1 MRYEITGDNLQIVTL
16 HLDGNEIVYAE
27 AGAMNHMSPNMQMEA
42 KMKGGLFSGIKRKL
56 SGESLFLTEFTPAG
70 SSGYVAFAGN
80 VPGRI
85 RPIELHGTEFLA
97 QKDAFLC
104 AESGVHL
111 DIAFTKKLGAGFF
124 GGEGFILEKFSGDG
138 TVFIHAC
145 GDFIEMDLSEGE
157 SVKVDTG
164 SVVGFDATVGY
175 DITSAGGIKTSLF
188 GGEGIFLTT
197 LTGPGHII
205 LRIRAAGIPASRQ
218 NVRFDIEWNWGAS
231 RGLNRGTAI
240 VTHSSAPLAATAP
253 PS

>member
-1 MRYEITGDNLQIVTL
+1 MLTLTLIRQYLKTHDLRRLHLYVLTRIIQSVVTMRYEITGDNLQIVTL

-42 KMKGGLFSGIKRKL
+42 KMKGGLFSGIKRKI

-157 SVKVDTG
+157 SVKVSG
-164 SVVGFDATVGY
+164 SHHHAID
-175 DITSAGGIKTSLF
+175 DDSES
-188 GGEGIFLTT
+188 
-197 LTGPGHII
+197 
-205 LRIRAAGIPASRQ
+205 RIRAAGIPASRQ
-218 NVRFDIEWNWGAS
+218 NIRFDIERNWRAS
-231 RGLNRGTAI
+231 RGLKLEGL
-240 VTHSSAPLAATAP
+240 P
-253 PS
+253 